1 MICRRYTIKALL
13 VLITVALFSAS
24 CMRSSKSWD
33 TQLAAPLLN
42 TSLQIDDVIADS
54 FLIKAS
60 DSSYIFS
67 YRYPFAIDSFGDHL
81 QVPDTVNQV
90 TVSLDKL
97 ILSDK
102 ALTDTITLREMS
114 PQIGLLDGKMVDLP
128 AQSFSDAGGQDI
140 DISKDFFKR
149 AKFIDGYLDLVI
161 YNDLPVEVETM
172 SFVLKNKQDGLVI
185 ASDVFTN
192 ILPGDSVKQSYSLAG
207 KEVLGIL
214 VGEIQEVKTY
224 PSNGEVLIDADKGV
238 RIGMNVRDL
247 EPLYATAVFPAQDLV
262 TDTQEVGYNFG
273 KSAITEMMVYKGEVT
288 MTVHS
293 TIEESIKLDY
303 RIPFS
308 GKNGDFSAPFTQ
320 LFTVPPA
327 KPGETQIVERKI
339 PLDDYVIQYKGKDP
353 LSAPFFNTIYSELVA
368 SIVYS
373 GIERSISLQDSVFIE
388 FGFVNIKPAYAY
400 GDFGYD
406 ETTVLESADVKAMKQ
421 LEGEINFEDMWMSV
435 LLENNFGIEA
445 NVKVNR
451 LSSINS
457 KTGTRVD
464 LSNPDLIDQ
473 TIFLAKAINYPPLEP
488 YKRNFVLN
496 QSNSNVQSFL
506 ENLPDKVEADIYLES
521 RPYGSNHYTNFVF
534 RESFLRATLNLNL
547 PLQFSLGNMQLTQ
560 KQKFNL
566 TDDENVDRIKE
577 GSFQLR
583 VENDF
588 PIGAQMKLEFL
599 DDEEN
604 ILLEL
609 FADAGEILA
618 ADVPSGKERTEKPTI
633 NYLSAQLGSP
643 EIELLRSATKV
654 RTIATF
660 NTPGTRRYKMF
671 NDYSLDVKLSADFV
685 YEQNF

>member
-1 MICRRYTIKALL
+1 MICRRLSWKALV
-13 VLITVALFSAS
+13 VLISLALFSAS

-33 TQLAAPLLN
+33 THLAAPLLN
-42 TSLQIDDVIADS
+42 TSLQIEDVIPDS
-54 FLIKAS
+54 FLIKDT
-60 DSSYIFS
+60 DSSYILS
-67 YRYPFAIDSFGDHL
+67 YRYPFSIDSFGDHL
-81 QVPDTVNQV
+81 QVPDTVNRV

-102 ALTDTITLREMS
+102 ALSDTITLREMS
-114 PQIGLLDGKMVDLP
+114 PQIGLLDGKMVQLP
-128 AQSFSDAGGQDI
+128 AQSFSDAGGQEI

-161 YNDLPVEVETM
+161 HNDLPVEVETM
-172 SFVLKNKQDGLVI
+172 SFVLKNKEDGLII
-185 ASDVFTN
+185 ASDVFTD
-192 ILPGDSVKQSYSLAG
+192 IPPGDSVKQSYSLAG
-207 KEVLGIL
+207 KEVLGVLI
-214 VGEIQEVKTY
+214 GEIQEVKTY

-247 EPLYATAVFPAQDLV
+247 EPEYATAVFPAQDLV
-262 TDTQEVGYNFG
+262 TDTQEVVYNLG
-273 KSAITEMMVYKGEVT
+273 RSAITEMMVYKGEVT

-308 GKNGDFSAPFTQ
+308 GKNGDFSAPLTQ
-320 LFTVPPA
+320 VFTVPPA
-327 KPGETQIVERKI
+327 KPGETQIVERTI

-388 FGFVNIKPAYAY
+388 FGFVNIQPAYAY
-400 GDFGYD
+400 GDFGYE
-406 ETTVLESADVKAMKQ
+406 ETNVVEDTDVKAMKQ
-421 LEGEINFEDMWMSV
+421 LNGQINFEDMWMSV

-457 KTGTRVD
+457 RTGNRVD
-464 LSNPDLIDQ
+464 LSNLNLIDQ
-473 TIFLAKAINYPPLEP
+473 TIFLGKAFNPPLTP
-488 YKRNFVLN
+488 FRRNFVLN

-506 ENLPDKVEADIYLES
+506 ENLPDKVEADVYLES
-521 RPYGSNHYTNFVF
+521 RPYGSDHYTNFVF

-588 PIGAQMKLEFL
+588 PIGARVKLEFL
-599 DDEEN
+599 DEEEN
-604 ILLEL
+604 VLLEL
-609 FADAGEILA
+609 FTNSGEILPA
-618 ADVPSGKERTEKPTI
+618 NVPSDEERTEKPTV
-633 NYLSAQLGSP
+633 NFLTEQLGPP
-643 EIELLRSATKV
+643 EIQLLRSATKV
-654 RTIATF
+654 RTTAVF

-671 NDYSLDVKLSADFV
+671 NDYRMDVKLSADFV